1 MLDTP
6 SLLSMGITFA
16 VTFVVTFAVTP
27 IVAKAMKR
35 RGITGKDVHK
45 LSKTEVPEMCGLA
58 VIIGLVIGTVAYV
71 VVWPGVIR
79 EAAAF
84 VGTVLIAGAI
94 GIIDDL
100 HPLGARSKPALT
112 ALACIPILVL
122 GTYVPY
128 AEIPLVGLV
137 RFTIVYP
144 ILIPVAI
151 AVTSNSINMMDVM
164 NGAMPGTVAII
175 SLTMVGLLLWSGD
188 AGTATLASVLLAAML
203 AYYYF
208 NRFPAKVF
216 GGDTGSLS
224 VGAALGA
231 LAIFGRIEA
240 VTVVALIPQIMNS
253 FYGLASVRGLRERRE
268 ILQRPTQLLEN
279 GLLRASTEK
288 GAPVTLARLILVARP
303 WGEREV
309 VRGMMV
315 LTTVSCILAVFTY
328 WIMVSVVPVK

>member
-27 IVAKAMKR
+27 IVAKAMKQ

-175 SLTMVGLLLWSGD
+175 SLTIVGLLLWSGD
-188 AGTATLASVLLAAML
+188 TRTATLASILLAAML